1 MSRRRQRLAFLVVPA
16 LVALL
21 ALLAGCGVTIKGTA
35 EQGEPGPLEEK
46 TAKVVSETGA
56 LPPRPAGTVRLDG
69 VAPGSL
75 TAKLLKKYRQRGT
88 VVSFHS
94 RDAEEGEAFEA
105 LCGGTAD
112 VVASQR
118 PISPSVYAGCQAN
131 GVEPVQLEIASDATI
146 LAIENETDVGV
157 DCMSVE
163 SVREVFRAASPITS
177 WSQVGYGRNPGQDVN
192 AMQLKVAGPEPT
204 SGPFSSFS
212 ELVLGDSE
220 PSRLLLRGDYKA
232 YKDEAEVL
240 EAVAGDTEETQLA
253 GHGEEFARSAVALE
267 AALKEAEKAVE
278 VAEFQVEK
286 GIADGRSEVEQEE
299 DAETLSE
306 AEAKV
311 EELGNEAE
319 EASSSAAE
327 VKEATGKVAERLG
340 TLGLFRFDFY
350 ELWEERL
357 RPMEI
362 EATNS
367 ESRPECIFP
376 SQATVTAATYPL
388 AHQLLLTVNLKT
400 MKEAEVNQFLA
411 FALDHSQQT
420 AVEETLVPL
429 PDEVKDTELA
439 WLRGDVAPDVVY
451 YPPSRIL
458 RDEKESTEGEPS

>member
-1 MSRRRQRLAFLVVPA
+1 MRKSRFTFLAVPA

-21 ALLAGCGVTIKGTA
+21 AVLAGCGVTIEGAST
-35 EQGEPGPLEEK
+35 EGEPGPLEQK
-46 TAKVVSETGA
+46 TAKVVSETGN

-75 TAKLLKKYRQRGT
+75 TAKLLKKYEASGT
-88 VVSFHS
+88 ITTFESH
-94 RDAEEGEAFEA
+94 DGEEGEAFEA
-105 LCGGTAD
+105 LCAGQAD

-131 GVEPVQLEIASDATI
+131 GVEPVQLEIASDAAI

-157 DCMSVE
+157 DCLSV
-163 SVREVFRAASPITS
+163 SDVREIFRAASPVTS
-177 WSQVGYGRNPGQDVN
+177 WSQVGYGRSPDAGG
-192 AMQLKVAGPEPT
+192 ALPLKVAGPEPT
-204 SGPFSSFS
+204 AGPFSSFS

-232 YKDEAEVL
+232 FKDEAEVL
-240 EAVAGDTEETQLA
+240 AAVAGDPEETELA
-253 GHGEEFARSAVALE
+253 AHGSEFAQSASGLKSAV
-267 AALKEAEKAVE
+267 KEAKRAIVE
-278 VAEFQVEK
+278 AEFQVEK
-286 GIADGRSEVEQEE
+286 GEEDERAEVEQEA
-299 DAETLSE
+299 DAETLTKAEEKVEKLGKELAE
-306 AEAKV
+306 AEATAKKV
-311 EELGNEAE
+311 KT
-319 EASSSAAE
+319 AA
-327 VKEATGKVAERLG
+327 GSVAERLG

-367 ESRPECIFP
+367 ENKPECIFP

-411 FALDHSQQT
+411 FALARSQGT

-439 WLRGDVAPDVVY
+439 WLHKEVAPDVVY
-451 YPPSRIL
+451 YPPSRIIQ
-458 RDEKESTEGEPS
+458 DEKDAAEGSPS